1 MKTQHVIFPEDGS
14 LGRIVSAQYSEDKG
28 DFMLLIAC
36 IDGED
41 PSEHTQFRTRPAS
54 SVRYYEKADITH
66 DAFEKTWPVVAAE
79 SDVERVQD
87 DYYDHFEDCGMF
99 DTPNHNKE
107 AKEPRSVTS
116 YIAEHLDQIK
126 QTFKANFPDDKFS
139 TPVLEDIIPQGDGTL
154 TLRLKSGDHIFF
166 HSVPLF
172 DIMGV

>member
-1 MKTQHVIFPEDGS
+1 M
-14 LGRIVSAQYSEDKG
+14 
-28 DFMLLIAC
+28 
-36 IDGED
+36 
-41 PSEHTQFRTRPAS
+41 
-54 SVRYYEKADITH
+54 ADITH

-87 DYYDHFEDCGMF
+87 DYYDHFEGCGMF
-99 DTPNHNKE
+99 DTPNQNKE
-107 AKEPRSVTS
+107 AKEPRSVAS
-116 YIAEHLDQIK
+116 YIAEHLDEIK
-126 QTFKANFPDDKFS
+126 ASFPGENFS

>member
-14 LGRIVSAQYSEDKG
+14 MGRIVSAQYSEDKG

-36 IDGED
+36 ISDEN
-41 PSEHTQFRTRPAS
+41 PSEHTQLRTRTAS

-66 DAFEKTWPVVAAE
+66 DAFEKTWPVVAVE

-99 DTPNHNKE
+99 ETPNQNKKE
-107 AKEPRSVTS
+107 KEPRSVTS
-116 YIAEHLDQIK
+116 YIAEHLDEIK
-126 QTFKANFPDDKFS
+126 ASFPGENFS

>member
-14 LGRIVSAQYSEDKG
+14 MGRIVSAQYSEDKG

-36 IDGED
+36 IDSED
-41 PSEHTQFRTRPAS
+41 PSEHTQLRTRTAS

-66 DAFEKTWPVVAAE
+66 DLFEKTWPVVAAE

-107 AKEPRSVTS
+107 AKEPRSVAS
-116 YIAEHLDQIK
+116 YIAEHLDEIK
-126 QTFKANFPDDKFS
+126 ASFPGENFS

-154 TLRLKSGDHIFF
+154 TLRLKSDDHIFF

>member
-41 PSEHTQFRTRPAS
+41 PSEHTQFRTRTAS

-66 DAFEKTWPVVAAE
+66 DLFEKTWPVVAVD

-99 DTPNHNKE
+99 DTPNHKE
-107 AKEPRSVTS
+107 KERKPRSVTS
-116 YIAEHLDQIK
+116 YIAEHLDEIK
-126 QTFKANFPDDKFS
+126 ASFPGENFS